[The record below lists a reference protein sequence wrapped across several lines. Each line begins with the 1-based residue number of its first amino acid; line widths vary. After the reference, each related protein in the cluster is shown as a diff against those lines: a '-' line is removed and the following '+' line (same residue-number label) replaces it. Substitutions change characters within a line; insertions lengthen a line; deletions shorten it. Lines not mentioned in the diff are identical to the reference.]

1 MINKDFIKQ
10 VLRDEKKLLEI
21 GKVKYVNVPYYD
33 ELSVKNLWPRVQF
46 DAEFMKYMPD
56 PTPDGRLP
64 DRKFFWNVL
73 NTVQPKYVK
82 DVISYANEQRMSSKA
97 AK

>member
-10 VLRDEKKLLEI
+10 VLRDEKKLLDI
-21 GKVKYVNVPYYD
+21 NKVKYVNVPYYD
-33 ELSVKNLWPRVQF
+33 ELSVKNFWPRVQE
-46 DAEFMKYMPD
+46 DTEFMKYMPD
-56 PTPDGRLP
+56 PTPDGRIP

-82 DVISYANEQRMSSKA
+82 DVITYANE
-97 AK
+97 